1 MSNMYN
7 TKLLT
12 MNALQLNANIYES
25 LSIIS
30 KDEDLLKRAATY
42 LHKLAEKKKDDTLMT
57 KEEYFAKIDRALQQA
72 ERGEVIE
79 FSTKE
84 EMNEWLNNL

>member
-79 FSTKE
+79 FSSQE